1 MDEIENNSELFDL
14 FGETGECVVCQEDL
28 KDGERIRL
36 LKNCNHK
43 FHMKCID
50 PWLLRKSECPLCRKS
65 IIPESYTLINSN
77 NTQDIHENIR
87 TLYTALENTIHDHDL
102 LERIR
107 QLISTIDADPV
118 EPVERYILT
127 YCFADSILKQYPTAP
142 SYGTQQRLAV
152 RNLMGTYT
160 HGDQRPFRIN
170 LATRASITRA
180 KELMFNEICTRT
192 SYQGTNRVFRQRAFV
207 NTICE
212 NITGQ
217 LPAAQIPAAQQSLTT
232 P

>member
-1 MDEIENNSELFDL
+1 MNDIEDNSELFDL

-50 PWLLRKSECPLCRKS
+50 PWLLNKSECPLCRKS

-77 NTQDIHENIR
+77 NTEDIHENIR
-87 TLYTALENTIHDHDL
+87 TIYTALENSIDDQNL
-102 LERIR
+102 LQRIQ

-118 EPVERYILT
+118 YPVERYILT
-127 YCFADSILKQYPTAP
+127 YCFADSILRRFPTAQ

-160 HGDQRPFRIN
+160 HGDQRPFPIN
-170 LATRASITRA
+170 LASIASIKRA
-180 KELMFNEICTRT
+180 RLEMFDEICTRT
-192 SYQGTNRVFRQRAFV
+192 SYQGTNRVFRQREYV
-207 NTICE
+207 NTICDS
-212 NITGQ
+212 IMRQ
-217 LPAAQIPAAQQSLTT
+217 LPTAAVLTT
-232 P
+232 TPL